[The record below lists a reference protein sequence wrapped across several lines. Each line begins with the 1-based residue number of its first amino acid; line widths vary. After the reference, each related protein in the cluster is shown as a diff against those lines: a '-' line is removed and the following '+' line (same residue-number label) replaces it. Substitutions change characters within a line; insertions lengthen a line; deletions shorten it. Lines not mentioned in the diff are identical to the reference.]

1 MRELTA
7 NEKEIIENHKK
18 WRDGKEDG
26 IRANLRGANLRGANL
41 RGVNL
46 SHADLSYADL
56 SHADSSYADLS
67 HADLSYA
74 DLSHADLSHANL
86 RGASSGGANLSHA
99 DLSYANPHGANLSGA
114 NLYGANLDFA
124 AWPLWCGSL
133 EAVGDEALCAQL
145 AYHLARLM
153 QNSGVS
159 LDIRIK
165 ELANKAKQIK
175 KHNLKLIE

>member
-18 WRDGKEDG
+18 WRDGEEDG
-26 IRANLRGANLRGANL
+26 IRADLSYVDLSYVDLSYVDLSYANLRGANLRGANL
-41 RGVNL
+41 
-46 SHADLSYADL
+46 
-56 SHADSSYADLS
+56 
-67 HADLSYA
+67 
-74 DLSHADLSHANL
+74 SHADLSH
-86 RGASSGGANLSHA
+86 
-99 DLSYANPHGANLSGA
+99 ANPHGANLSGA